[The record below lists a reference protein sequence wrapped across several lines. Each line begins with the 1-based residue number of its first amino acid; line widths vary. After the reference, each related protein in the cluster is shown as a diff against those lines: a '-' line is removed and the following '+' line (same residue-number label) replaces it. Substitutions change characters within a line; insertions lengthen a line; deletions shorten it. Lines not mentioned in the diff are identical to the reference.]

1 MREAEV
7 HITDA
12 AYEAMGIAE
21 LVSVFRAADLQA
33 MEELTC
39 YGDGGIVQVTVGRRV
54 DEDRLDDLDYV
65 DQWERVDDAADAC
78 VYVVG
83 FTAPGLSGAVSDH
96 AESLVGT
103 CDPAVSDDGTTMS
116 LVGPQDAIRDV
127 VEAFG
132 ESGVSPT
139 LETLGAYDGTDGPLD
154 DLTGRQREVLEAA
167 FELGYYEVP
176 REASAADVA
185 AALGLDPST
194 VTEHLQRAERNL
206 LTQHLS
212 ATR

>member
-7 HITDA
+7 HITDG
-12 AYEAMGIAE
+12 AYEEMGIAD
-21 LVSVFRAADLQA
+21 LVSVFRTADLQA

-39 YGDGGIVQVTVGRRV
+39 YGNGGIVQVTVGERV

-65 DQWERVDDAADAC
+65 DQWERVDDSADAT

-83 FTAPGLSGAVSDH
+83 FTAPALSEAIPDR
-96 AESLVGT
+96 ADALVGT
-103 CDPAVSDDGTTMS
+103 CDPDVTDDGATMS
-116 LVGPQDAIRDV
+116 FVGPQDAIRGI
-127 VEAFG
+127 VEAFS

-139 LETLGAYDGTDGPLD
+139 LEALGEYDGTDGPLEA
-154 DLTGRQREVLEAA
+154 LTQRQREVLETAYD
-167 FELGYYEVP
+167 LGYYEVP
-176 REASAADVA
+176 RAASATDIA
-185 AALGLDPST
+185 AALDLDPST